1 MFNSVVVFFDVM
13 VVFICFRVTWF
24 GVVYLLLCVLYLVM
38 DDIGLSWVWWFYFWF
53 GF

>member
-13 VVFICFRVTWF
+13 VVFICFRVAWF
-24 GVVYLLLCVLYLVM
+24 GVMYLLLCVLYLVM